1 MGVGVD
7 VSIAKD
13 DKDPREAVKFLVGKG
28 KGPIGGIVVSNV
40 DTGVVD
46 VLFVVAFTAS
56 VVPLANLQSFTAAI
70 CSGSHSRQY
79 VPTPQQSAIC

>member
-1 MGVGVD
+1 MD

-13 DKDPREAVKFLVGKG
+13 DKGPREAVRFLVGKG
-28 KGPIGGIVVSNV
+28 KGPIGGIVVSNG
-40 DTGVVD
+40 DAEVVA
-46 VLFVVAFTAS
+46 VLFIVAFTAS
-56 VVPLANLQSFTAAI
+56 VLPLANLHSFTAAI